1 MFENCPY
8 GGRGMKE
15 ELPLNDKQKADV
27 FVEIENCRKNI
38 EFYKEQIDMLQ
49 EKMDELERLK
59 EAYEYY

>member
-1 MFENCPY
+1 
-8 GGRGMKE
+8 MKE
-15 ELPLNDKQKADV
+15 ELPLNDRQKADV

-49 EKMDELERLK
+49 EKMDELEKLK

>member
-1 MFENCPY
+1 
-8 GGRGMKE
+8 MKE
-15 ELPLNDKQKADV
+15 EIPLNEKQRADV